1 MDKTKETGLT
11 IKGMTLGQ
19 GMPIISVPV
28 VEQKKEQILSEV
40 NRLVSA
46 GVKMIEFRAD
56 YYEDV
61 GDLKRLG
68 SLLREMGQYTENTI
82 LLFTLQSISQGG
94 RIELPPRVLH
104 DALMVAADCRAV
116 DLVDVEFCEVENP
129 KALIQEI
136 HSYGNRVLTSQHDY
150 MKTQKSN
157 VMWELVNKMRQS
169 GADVVKIAYT
179 PDEAQDLLDLLSVT
193 VRFHKEHP
201 SIPIISMAMGN
212 LGELTRISGEIFGSA
227 VTFGKSGKSSAPGQ
241 IEYDRLK
248 AVISDVHHS
257 ITGEENT
264 GFH

>member
-1 MDKTKETGLT
+1 
-11 IKGMTLGQ
+11 
-19 GMPIISVPV
+19 
-28 VEQKKEQILSEV
+28 
-40 NRLVSA
+40 
-46 GVKMIEFRAD
+46 
-56 YYEDV
+56 
-61 GDLKRLG
+61 
-68 SLLREMGQYTENTI
+68 
-82 LLFTLQSISQGG
+82 
-94 RIELPPRVLH
+94 
-104 DALMVAADCRAV
+104 MVAADCRAV

>member
-19 GMPIISVPV
+19 GMPIICVPV

-94 RIELPPRVLH
+94 RIELPSRECF
-104 DALMVAADCRAV
+104 M
-116 DLVDVEFCEVENP
+116 
-129 KALIQEI
+129 
-136 HSYGNRVLTSQHDY
+136 
-150 MKTQKSN
+150 
-157 VMWELVNKMRQS
+157 MR
-169 GADVVKIAYT
+169 
-179 PDEAQDLLDLLSVT
+179 
-193 VRFHKEHP
+193 
-201 SIPIISMAMGN
+201 
-212 LGELTRISGEIFGSA
+212 
-227 VTFGKSGKSSAPGQ
+227 
-241 IEYDRLK
+241 
-248 AVISDVHHS
+248 
-257 ITGEENT
+257 
-264 GFH
+264 